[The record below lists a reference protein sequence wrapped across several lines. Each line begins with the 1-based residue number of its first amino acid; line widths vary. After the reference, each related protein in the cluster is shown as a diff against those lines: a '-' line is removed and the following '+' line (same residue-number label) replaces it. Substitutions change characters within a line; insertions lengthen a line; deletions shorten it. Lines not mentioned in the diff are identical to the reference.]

1 MYSWSSDCQSK
12 SSLYTGFATCQIR
25 YVRVLVVSL
34 PIGKVQNLHPRM
46 DKLKKNEKYIKI
58 FF

>member
-1 MYSWSSDCQSK
+1 MYVFLKLRLPIQIF
-12 SSLYTGFATCQIR
+12 TGFATCQIL
-25 YVRVLVVSL
+25 YIRVLVVSL